1 MQNRLIY
8 DGQCR
13 MCNSTVG
20 FLKKVD
26 SKKVLGFKPYQL
38 MEPDEIKEL
47 KNDGIEPEKSVIYIS
62 NGRIFTKS
70 SAIIHIFIQLK
81 GFWGIFGVFMII
93 PKTLRDKIYDWIAKN
108 RYFWFGKTDQT
119 SCNC

>member
-1 MQNRLIY
+1 MQNRLIIY

-13 MCNSTVG
+13 LCNSTVG

-26 SKKVLGFKPYQL
+26 NKKVLGFKPHQL
-38 MEPDEIKEL
+38 LEADEIKEL
-47 KNDGIEPEKSVIYIS
+47 KHVGIEPEKSVIYKT

-81 GFWGIFGVFMII
+81 GLWRIFGVFMII

-108 RYFWFGKTDQT
+108 RYLWFGK
-119 SCNC
+119 CNNLNCN